1 MSLFAILG
9 LPLLAAILSWF
20 FPARKFAPAV
30 TLLCAVAVLW
40 LATSSALQVAAGRAV
55 VVSPHWLA
63 LDGLGAL
70 VLLLVS
76 WVSALAALFSWGYLE
91 HGAPAK
97 SRRRIYYANFNLFVF
112 ALLAVPAIREP
123 NLEWIAVELTALFSV
138 LLVAY
143 ENTHEALEAAWK
155 YVALMFMGAAIA
167 LLGFLILYWA
177 FRSAGGAE
185 PHYSWDG
192 LRAIAPHLSPVL
204 IKAAFL
210 LILVGFGTKVGIVP
224 LHTWLPD
231 AHSQA
236 PSPACALLSGVKT
249 TVALYI
255 ILRLV
260 PLMPPGQANNWLL
273 AAGLVSLGVAA
284 FLLLQV
290 RDYKRLFAF
299 STVEHM
305 GIVLI
310 AVGFGTSAARSGA
323 MAQLVSHSITKSFC
337 FFAAGATLLA
347 VGTREIAEVRGLIQR
362 SPASAVALIFGG
374 LAIAGA
380 PPMAV
385 FLSEFSIFKSGI
397 AQGRYVVTGL
407 LVFFIAVGFFGILSH
422 LTRMVFGAPP
432 NGATETPRPKAHLP
446 FTCRLT
452 LLLAALPIL
461 VFGLYIPKPLHDLI
475 QLAAAALAPVIH
487 S

>member
-1 MSLFAILG
+1 VRLLVILP
-9 LPLLAAILSWF
+9 LPLLAAILSWS
-20 FPARKFAPAV
+20 FPTRKFAPTV
-30 TLLCAVAVLW
+30 TLICTVAVLW
-40 LATSSALQVAAGRAV
+40 LTASTAFEVAAGHAV
-55 VVSPHWLA
+55 MVSPHWLG

-70 VLLLVS
+70 VLLLVA

-91 HGAPAK
+91 QHAPEK
-97 SRRRIYYANFNLFVF
+97 GRRRIYYTNFNLFVF

-143 ENTHEALEAAWK
+143 DNTHETLEAAWK

-167 LLGFLILYWA
+167 LLGFLILFWA
-177 FRSAGGAE
+177 FRSAGGTQAD
-185 PHYSWDG
+185 YSWDG
-192 LRAIAPHLSPVL
+192 LRAIAPRLPPVL
-204 IKAAFL
+204 TRAAFL

-260 PLMPPGQANNWLL
+260 PFMPSGQVHNWLL
-273 AAGLVSLGVAA
+273 AAGLVSLGAAA

-305 GIVLI
+305 GIILV
-310 AVGFGTSAARSGA
+310 AVGLGSTAARYGA
-323 MAQLVSHSITKSFC
+323 MAQMITHSITKSFC
-337 FFAAGATLLA
+337 FFAAGAALLA
-347 VGTREIAEVRGLIQR
+347 VGTREIAEVRGLIHR
-362 SPASAVALIFGG
+362 SPASGIALIFGG
-374 LAIAGA
+374 LAISGA

-385 FLSEFSIFKSGI
+385 FLSEFSIFKSGL

-407 LVFFIAVGFFGILSH
+407 LVLFIAVAFFGVLWH
-422 LTRMVFGAPP
+422 LTRMVFGGSPKKGPP
-432 NGATETPRPKAHLP
+432 EIRLP
-446 FTCRLT
+446 LTCRLT
-452 LLLAALPIL
+452 LLLAALPVL
-461 VFGLYIPKPLHDLI
+461 VFGLYVPKSLHNLI
-475 QLAAAALAPVIH
+475 ELAAAALAPVTH

>member
-1 MSLFAILG
+1 
-9 LPLLAAILSWF
+9 
-20 FPARKFAPAV
+20 
-30 TLLCAVAVLW
+30 
-40 LATSSALQVAAGRAV
+40 
-55 VVSPHWLA
+55 
-63 LDGLGAL
+63 
-70 VLLLVS
+70 
-76 WVSALAALFSWGYLE
+76 
-91 HGAPAK
+91 
-97 SRRRIYYANFNLFVF
+97 
-112 ALLAVPAIREP
+112 
-123 NLEWIAVELTALFSV
+123 
-138 LLVAY
+138 
-143 ENTHEALEAAWK
+143 
-155 YVALMFMGAAIA
+155 MFMGAAIA

-177 FRSAGGAE
+177 FRSAGGAQ
-185 PHYSWDG
+185 PDYSWDG
-192 LRAIAPHLSPVL
+192 LRAIAPRLPPVL

-260 PLMPPGQANNWLL
+260 PLMPSGQVDSWLL

-310 AVGFGTSAARSGA
+310 AVGLGAAAARYGA
-323 MAQLVSHSITKSFC
+323 MAQIITHSITKSFC
-337 FFAAGATLLA
+337 FFAAGAALLA
-347 VGTREIAEVRGLIQR
+347 VGTREIAEVRGLIHR
-362 SPASAVALIFGG
+362 SPTSGIALIFGG
-374 LAIAGA
+374 LAISGA

-407 LVFFIAVGFFGILSH
+407 LVLFIAVAFFGILWH

-432 NGATETPRPKAHLP
+432 SDRKEPEPKIHLP

-452 LLLAALPIL
+452 LLLAALPVL
-461 VFGLYIPKPLHDLI
+461 VFGLYIPKPLHALI
-475 QLAAAALAPVIH
+475 DLAATALAPVMH

>member
-1 MSLFAILG
+1 MSLFAILA
-9 LPLLAAILSWF
+9 LPLFAAIFSWF
-20 FPARKFAPAV
+20 FPARKLAPAV
-30 TLLCAVAVLW
+30 TLLCATAVLW
-40 LATSSALQVAAGRAV
+40 LAASAALEVAMGRAV
-55 VVSPHWLA
+55 VVSPHWLG

-70 VLLLVS
+70 VLLLVA

-91 HGAPAK
+91 HRAPEE
-97 SRRRIYYANFNLFVF
+97 SRRRIYYTNFNLFVF
-112 ALLAVPAIREP
+112 ALLAVPLVREP

-177 FRSAGGAE
+177 FRSAGGVQ
-185 PHYSWDG
+185 PNYSWDG
-192 LRAIAPHLSPVL
+192 LRTIAPRLPPVL

-210 LILVGFGTKVGIVP
+210 LVLVGFGTKVGIVP

-260 PLMPPGQANNWLL
+260 PLMPPGQVNRWLL
-273 AAGLVSLGVAA
+273 AAGLVSLGAAA

-310 AVGFGTSAARSGA
+310 AVGLGASAARYGA

-337 FFAAGATLLA
+337 FFAAGAALLA
-347 VGTREIAEVRGLIQR
+347 VGTREIAEVRGLIHR
-362 SPASAVALIFGG
+362 SPVSGVALIFGG
-374 LAIAGA
+374 LAISGA

-385 FLSEFSIFKSGI
+385 FLSEFSIFKSSI
-397 AQGRYVVTGL
+397 VEGRYVVAAL
-407 LVFFIAVGFFGILSH
+407 LVLFIGVAFFGILWH
-422 LTRMVFGAPP
+422 LTRMVFGAPT
-432 NGATETPRPKAHLP
+432 NKSADEQPKIHLP

-452 LLLAALPIL
+452 LLLAALPVL

-475 QLAAAALAPVIH
+475 GLAAAALAPVTH